1 MALSYSERKLAGYGR
16 GGASSWLTDAL
27 SGVSGR
33 RYAVGGAEMLPFYNS
48 GVVGFSG
55 VNYALKVVACHRR
68 QANSL
73 VYLLVGR

>member
-1 MALSYSERKLAGYGR
+1 MALSYWERKLAGYGK

-27 SGVSGR
+27 SEVSGGR
-33 RYAVGGAEMLPFYNS
+33 RPVRGAEMLPFYTS

-68 QANSL
+68 QANTFVS
-73 VYLLVGR
+73 LLVGG